1 MVYSCPSEIMM
12 KQISFFLIAMF
23 WFGGAGLQ
31 AQKVPTPAPNQ
42 TRSILILNATAHI
55 GNGQVLENAAIG
67 FRNGKLDLVADAR
80 LIRLSAGAY
89 DTTIL
94 ADGMHVYPGFIAT
107 NSTLGLL
114 EIDAARPTND
124 MAETGTFKPSMRA
137 AIAYNTDSEIIPT
150 VRSNGV
156 LMAQITPRGGIISG
170 TSSVMQLDAW
180 NWEDALI
187 REDDG
192 VHLNWPQV
200 YHRHND
206 KGKLSIEKVKSYD
219 QQLREIQLFFSEAIA
234 YCKDPKPALQEVR
247 YEALRGVIEGKQT
260 LYVHA
265 QDVKSITEAIHFKK
279 DNGIAKMV
287 IVGGY
292 DAWMIADML
301 KENNMAVM
309 IRKIHEVPLR
319 KDEDVDLPFKIPS
332 LLYKAGVSFCIQN
345 ECEMERTDLRNLP
358 FQAGTA
364 VAHGLPYEEAVK
376 ALTLTPA
383 QILGID
389 STCGTLESGKDAT
402 LFVSKGD
409 ALDMTTNAVVHA
421 FIQGRDIDLSS
432 KQTELYEKY
441 KKKYDEKK

>member
-1 MVYSCPSEIMM
+1 M
-12 KQISFFLIAMF
+12 KQLFRFLFGLFLIV
-23 WFGGAGLQ
+23 GLELH
-31 AQKVPTPAPNQ
+31 AQQVPTPAPAQ
-42 TRSILILNATAHI
+42 TKSVLILNATAHI
-55 GNGQVLENAAIG
+55 GNGQVMENCALG
-67 FRNGKLDLVADAR
+67 FRDGKIDMVADAR
-80 LIRLSAGAY
+80 LIRLSEGAY
-89 DTTIL
+89 DTTIY

-124 MAETGTFKPSMRA
+124 MAETGTFKPSMRT

-200 YHRHND
+200 YHKHYD
-206 KGKLSIEKVKSYD
+206 KGKVSIEKVKTYD
-219 QQLREIQLFFSEAIA
+219 QQLREIQLFFSEAAA
-234 YCKDPKPALQEVR
+234 YCKEQKPAIQEVR
-247 YEALRGVIEGKQT
+247 FEALRGVIEGKQT

-279 DNGIAKMV
+279 DNSIAKMV

-292 DAWMIADML
+292 DAWMIPDML
-301 KENNMAVM
+301 KENGVSVM

-319 KDEDVDLPFKIPS
+319 KDEDVDMPFKIPS
-332 LLYKAGVSFCIQN
+332 LLYKAGITFSIQN

-364 VAHGLPYEEAVK
+364 VAHGLPYEEAIR
-376 ALTLTPA
+376 ALTLSPA
-383 QILGID
+383 QMLGID
-389 STCGTLESGKDAT
+389 ARCGSLETGKDAT
-402 LFVSKGD
+402 LFLSKGD
-409 ALDMTTNAVVHA
+409 ALDMTTNAVIHA